1 MYPHSLH
8 KRLQSTG
15 VVIRNIR
22 NGFQNAEI
30 ITIDN
35 IGSTGLSSPWPPQ
48 NAEIYFIIVQLQI
61 FQVFLVLYK

>member
-1 MYPHSLH
+1 MS
-8 KRLQSTG
+8 
-15 VVIRNIR
+15 

-35 IGSTGLSSPWPPQ
+35 IGCTGLSSPWPPQ